1 MTTRRNF
8 LKLSAAGLGT
18 GLLGCGPNL
27 FAAGTDPDHFFLMIV
42 LAGGADSS
50 YMFDAR
56 PLSMT
61 AAGKIQ
67 NYWSK
72 NGTKPAVWTGTN
84 GQTCLATPLIKPL
97 ERYQDRFSILNGVY
111 MTPSFDGH
119 EQNFNFLF
127 TGSPFGGD
135 SFVPHLNAADTG
147 RASESLDAI
156 QPGPNIQVNVS
167 NHSRVV
173 ALEAGAVGDLA
184 AKLRSTKPPTPG
196 TELTDFIRARQQA
209 LSAGNGRFSVG
220 SKMMFD
226 GIDAAPGLHAKLI
239 KLPAAKASD
248 SEELQ
253 ALKLI
258 GESFKLRIARSAML
272 QLPEEFDVHSA
283 GGAADQPA
291 LFTGAIAKVAEVF
304 KFLET
309 TPFDST
315 RSLFDVTT
323 LMVVSEM
330 GRTMRVNGNPIDQT
344 GTNHNQFSNSLL
356 IGGKGIKGKQVFGAS
371 DMPDENAPVSQAH
384 KQMDPILEKL
394 MGRPFDFATE
404 KPRAD
409 LPAVFDI
416 QHYLTVNT
424 VVNSVYSLFGVPQ
437 AKMRTLG
444 RNLPVAPVLKGLLS

>member
-18 GLLGCGPNL
+18 GLIGNFDFAL
-27 FAAGTDPDHFFLMIV
+27 AAGPDPDHFFLMIV

-50 YMFDAR
+50 YMYDAR

-72 NGTKPAVWTGTN
+72 NGTKPAVYTGSN
-84 GQTCLATPLIKPL
+84 GQSCLTTPLIKPL
-97 ERYQDRFSILNGVY
+97 ERYHGKFSVLNGVY

-135 SFVPHLNAADTG
+135 SFLPHLNAGDTG
-147 RASESLDAI
+147 RAAESLDAI
-156 QPGPNIQVNVS
+156 QPGSGLQINVS

-173 ALEAGAVGDLA
+173 PLEAGAVGDLA
-184 AKLRSTKPPTPG
+184 AKLRGTRPPTPG
-196 TELTDFIRARQQA
+196 SELTDFIRGRQQA
-209 LSAGNGRFSVG
+209 LGHGGGRFSVG
-220 SKMMFD
+220 SKLMFE
-226 GIDAAPGLHAKLI
+226 GLDAAPELHAKLI
-239 KLPAAKASD
+239 KLPAANAND

-253 ALKLI
+253 SLKLI
-258 GESFKLRIARSAML
+258 GECYKLRIARSAML
-272 QLPEEFDVHSA
+272 KLTEEFDVHSA
-283 GGAADQPA
+283 AGAQNQPE
-291 LFTGAIAKVAEVF
+291 LFSGAIAKIAGIF

-309 TPFDST
+309 TPFDGS

-323 LMVVSEM
+323 VMVVTEM
-330 GRTMRVNGNPIDQT
+330 GRTLRVTGYPIDQT

-356 IGGKGIKGKQVFGAS
+356 IGGKGIKGQQVFGAS
-371 DMPDENAPVSQAH
+371 DMPDENAPVSPAH

-394 MGRPFDFATE
+394 MGRPFDFTME
-404 KPRAD
+404 KPTAD
-409 LPAVFDI
+409 LPATFEV
-416 QHYLTVNT
+416 QHYLTINT

-437 AKMRTLG
+437 AKWRTLG
-444 RNLPVAPVLKGLLS
+444 RNLPVAPVLKGLLA